1 MVMVTKGWT
10 DDGQGIGGNGDP
22 PPPRV
27 KVGRGRGPPPW
38 CDMMVSPSL
47 LFLFFLKLLIL
58 IAFVLHCF
66 VVECVNLG
74 VCGISPDEVLPE
86 REV

>member
-1 MVMVTKGWT
+1 MICVVS
-10 DDGQGIGGNGDP
+10 GISP
-22 PPPRV
+22 P
-27 KVGRGRGPPPW
+27 GESGEGASPPPW

-47 LFLFFLKLLIL
+47 LFLFLLNLLIL

-66 VVECVNLG
+66 VIECVNLG

>member
-1 MVMVTKGWT
+1 
-10 DDGQGIGGNGDP
+10 
-22 PPPRV
+22 
-27 KVGRGRGPPPW
+27 
-38 CDMMVSPSL
+38 MMVSPSL

-58 IAFVLHCF
+58 VAFVLHCF
-66 VVECVNLG
+66 VVEGVNLG

>member
-1 MVMVTKGWT
+1 MDKGLVVMGTR
-10 DDGQGIGGNGDP
+10 P
-22 PPPRV
+22 PP
-27 KVGRGRGPPPW
+27 GGEWGGGEAPPPW

-58 IAFVLHCF
+58 VAFVLHCF
-66 VVECVNLG
+66 VVEGVNLG